1 MNAPL
6 LRQHLE
12 RSGWGVALD
21 DRAVGRLARFEA
33 LLERWN
39 RRINLTRLRS
49 PEEVLVG
56 HFLDSLAVVPHLG
69 SARSLIDVGAGAGF
83 PGMVLAVARPDLAVT
98 LVESVGKK
106 AAFLEALQRELGLE
120 VEVIPRRVEEVI
132 ASGRRFDVAVSRATF
147 EASVWVTVGRRLVHS
162 GGLVVAMLG
171 REDRVAEGVRWDYA
185 LPGIE
190 ERALRLIRD

>member
-6 LRQHLE
+6 LRLHLE
-12 RSGWGVALD
+12 RSGWGLALD
-21 DRAVGRLARFEA
+21 DEALGRLARFEA

-83 PGMVLAVARPDLAVT
+83 PGMVVAVARPDLAVT

-106 AAFLEALQRELGLE
+106 AAFLEALQRELGLD
-120 VEVIPRRVEEVI
+120 VEVVPRRVEEVI
-132 ASGRRFDVAVSRATF
+132 AGGRRFDVAVSRATF
-147 EASVWVTVGRRLVHS
+147 EASAWVAVGRRLVNPE
-162 GGLVVAMLG
+162 GLVVAMLG
-171 REDRVAEGVRWDYA
+171 REDRVTDGVRWEYA

-190 ERALRLIRD
+190 VRALRLIRA